1 LHTHEPNFSARNSNF
16 HYVRTQVASGRD
28 MEQNQKQYQGP
39 ERRKSQTQYH
49 GNERRRSLDWPFK
62 PLSPGQRKEGIAPTT
77 TPGRADV
84 EP

>member
-1 LHTHEPNFSARNSNF
+1 
-16 HYVRTQVASGRD
+16 

-39 ERRKSQTQYH
+39 ERRQSQAKYQGT
-49 GNERRRSLDWPFK
+49 ERRRLDWPFK
-62 PLSPGQRKEGIAPTT
+62 PLSPAQRDEGITPTT